1 PYFNYTRADH
11 IRALFRFKHG
21 QRIGER
27 GIFWL
32 KVSTAN
38 RYGGSISRLPF
49 EARAAW
55 SDKHLPHLRQIAEGP
70 LRAHLS
76 RFKQTGLIEGKSWLE
91 AAKDH
96 FQLIAH
102 ARELVAAIDAGP
114 DYITTLPLSFDASN
128 SGAQHYAMLARDP
141 DGARLTNLTFA
152 GSP

>member
-1 PYFNYTRADH
+1 
-11 IRALFRFKHG
+11 
-21 QRIGER
+21 
-27 GIFWL
+27 
-32 KVSTAN
+32 
-38 RYGGSISRLPF
+38 
-49 EARAAW
+49 
-55 SDKHLPHLRQIAEGP
+55 
-70 LRAHLS
+70 
-76 RFKQTGLIEGKSWLE
+76 FKQTGLIEGKSWLE

-152 GSP
+152 GSPQCFYTEIGRTLDRDFAAILAEGRQTRSGAFTTGSASVPPTASS